1 MNIGLPSVQV
11 FVLIVFSSVF
21 SLFVNGIRTDGIP
34 LLAKELDIADNI
46 EITADEPQLLAI
58 TLEQAIDL
66 YKKSTV
72 FIDAR
77 EPEYFTDGH
86 IMGAW
91 N

>member
-21 SLFVNGIRTDGIP
+21 SLFVNGVRTDGIP
-34 LLAKELDIADNI
+34 LLAKELDVADNI
-46 EITADEPQLLAI
+46 EITVDEPQLLAI

-66 YKKSTV
+66 YKKGTV

-77 EPEYFTDGH
+77 EPEYFTEV
-86 IMGAW
+86 I
-91 N
+91 